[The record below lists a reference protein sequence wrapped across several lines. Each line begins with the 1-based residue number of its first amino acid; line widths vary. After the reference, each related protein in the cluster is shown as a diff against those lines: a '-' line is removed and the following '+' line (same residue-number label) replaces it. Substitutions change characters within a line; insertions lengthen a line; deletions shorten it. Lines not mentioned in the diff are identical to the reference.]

1 MKKEEGALDSF
12 FLEKV
17 LMEKK
22 TTDWVE
28 WEWQKSLDDMR
39 TPSGALMIFKRSIS
53 KLSFLKKNSRKLM

>member
-1 MKKEEGALDSF
+1 
-12 FLEKV
+12 
-17 LMEKK
+17 MEKK

-39 TPSGALMIFKRSIS
+39 TPSSGALMIFKRSIS

>member
-1 MKKEEGALDSF
+1 MKKEESALDSF
-12 FLEKV
+12 FFGKS

-39 TPSGALMIFKRSIS
+39 TPSSGALMIFKRSIS
-53 KLSFLKKNSRKLM
+53 KLSFLKKNSRK